1 MHFAMRA
8 NALAVFPGGFG
19 TLDELFEI
27 LTLKQTHKTP
37 AMPVVLFCRSYWENI
52 VNFKALAEMGTI
64 DYTRGW

>member
-1 MHFAMRA
+1 M
-8 NALAVFPGGFG
+8 NGKN
-19 TLDELFEI
+19 
-27 LTLKQTHKTP
+27 LTLKQTRKTP